1 MWPISSGGSGNLS
14 KLVAKSYADP
24 FTKLQNKYDVV
35 KKENESLKRRIKRLE
50 KKIGLKKWKII
61 L

>member
-50 KKIGLKKWKII
+50 KKIGLKK
-61 L
+61 